1 MFLAIVVKSS
11 TGADFSL
18 VPRIGVWLSLLF
30 DHFAFLF
37 CSAAI
42 SCFFNDSCCPPS
54 FMSRWISL
62 RSASPSYSPMWSK
75 ACVLGWLLS
84 RVAVYL
90 ALSFSFYLSDF
101 IISSSY
107 AINFLCYSSYV
118 RRIVFRAFFC
128 VLLLW
133 LMLIAQSGM
142 FSPRLIGG
150 FSYYHGGIIGDLRSP
165 SSSMLMLTSCISI
178 DYSFISSGRLS
189 SVFPRS

>member
-11 TGADFSL
+11 TGTDFSF
-18 VPRIGVWLSLLF
+18 VPRIGVWLSLLL

-37 CSAAI
+37 YSAAI
-42 SCFFNDSCCPPS
+42 SSFFNDSYWPPS

-75 ACVLGWLLS
+75 AFVLCWLLS

-90 ALSFSFYLSDF
+90 ALSFSFYLSAF
-101 IISSSY
+101 MSSSSC
-107 AINFLCYSSYV
+107 AMNFLCCSSWV
-118 RRIVFRAFFC
+118 RRIVFRAFFY

-133 LMLIAQSGM
+133 LMLMAQSGM
-142 FSPRLIGG
+142 LSPRLID
-150 FSYYHGGIIGDLRSP
+150 YWLAGIIGDLRSP
-165 SSSMLMLTSCISI
+165 SSMLRLTSCISI

-189 SVFPRS
+189 SFSRS